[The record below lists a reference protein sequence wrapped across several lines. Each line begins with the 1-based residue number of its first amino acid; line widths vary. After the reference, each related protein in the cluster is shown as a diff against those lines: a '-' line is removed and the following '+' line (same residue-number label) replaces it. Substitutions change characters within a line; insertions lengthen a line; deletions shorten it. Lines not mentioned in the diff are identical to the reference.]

1 MEEKDVRPLVPLQR
15 PSPGVCP
22 QWAGVACSDR
32 RGPSAPTAM
41 GSGRGCETTA
51 VPLLVAVAALLVVTA
66 GHLYPGEGKS
76 ETRGDHSVS
85 GTPLSTATANIEN
98 SPFGLSSGDTLPI
111 AP

>member
-1 MEEKDVRPLVPLQR
+1 M
-15 PSPGVCP
+15 
-22 QWAGVACSDR
+22 
-32 RGPSAPTAM
+32 
-41 GSGRGCETTA
+41 
-51 VPLLVAVAALLVVTA
+51 LVVTA